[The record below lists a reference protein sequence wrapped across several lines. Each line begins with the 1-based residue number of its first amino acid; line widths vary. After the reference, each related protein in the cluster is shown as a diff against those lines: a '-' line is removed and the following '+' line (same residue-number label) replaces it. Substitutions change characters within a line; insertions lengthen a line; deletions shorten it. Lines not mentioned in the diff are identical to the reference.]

1 MLFPFLT
8 HKKAMQQTAS
18 CIKHV
23 IRSGALNCCTT
34 SATKLRNYAQAD
46 FRVSKIVFKNVS
58 EKLGIATDILKNH

>member
-23 IRSGALNCCTT
+23 ISSGALNYCTT
-34 SATKLRNYAQAD
+34 SATKLQDYAQAD
-46 FRVSKIVFKNVS
+46 FRVSKIVFKNASV
-58 EKLGIATDILKNH
+58 KLGSATDILKTH